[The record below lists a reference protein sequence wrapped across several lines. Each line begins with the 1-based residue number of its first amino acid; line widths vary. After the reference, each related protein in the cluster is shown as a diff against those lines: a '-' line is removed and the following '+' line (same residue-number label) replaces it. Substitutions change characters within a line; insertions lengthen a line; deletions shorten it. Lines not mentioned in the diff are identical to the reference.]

1 MAKQQKLN
9 PKVFLRLVK
18 YASTYKRMVIISI
31 LTTIVLA
38 FLGPL
43 RVRIIGKVVD
53 DYIVQHPDKRLLM
66 LWASVVVLMLVGEAI
81 FSFFSSYFS
90 NKLAQSVIY
99 DLRVHLF
106 NQVIRFRTRF
116 FDKNPIGNL
125 VTRLVSDLEAITD
138 VFASGLMQIAGD
150 VLMLLII
157 VFWMFIINWKL
168 AFFVLVPIPI
178 LIFGTRIFAR
188 AMRKSFQ
195 LESKQ
200 VGKLNNFVQ
209 ERLTGM
215 NLVQLFNRQRKEYDK
230 FQNINAGHRE
240 AHIKAIWANSIF
252 FPFVEVLSSLS
263 IAFLYVI
270 TVLFLTKDHES
281 MTLKFGEVTAFTLWV
296 NQLYRP
302 IRMLADKFNILQRGT
317 VRAERIFELLDTE
330 DQNQVNGT
338 ITHCD
343 FSSEIKFEKVYFA
356 YDEPNW
362 ILKNIDLTIDAGKTI
377 AFVGATG
384 AGKTSL
390 VNLLGRFYDYQ
401 EGKVS
406 FGGVDLKDIEIGYL
420 RKNIAIVL
428 QDVFL
433 FSDSIYNNIT
443 LGDLSITRAQVE
455 EAAKVVGAH
464 DFISR
469 LPGGYDYDV
478 GERGGV
484 LSVGQR
490 QLISFIRAYVYNPQI
505 LILDEATSSVD
516 SSSEML
522 IQNATEVLTKGRTS
536 VVIAHR
542 LSTIRTADKIVV
554 LDKGE
559 VVEQGSH
566 EELIALNGYYKKLS
580 DMQFSKKEYNK

>member
-9 PKVFLRLVK
+9 PQVFLRLVK
-18 YASTYKRMVIISI
+18 YAGAYKKMVFVSV
-31 LTTIVLA
+31 LTTIILA
-38 FLGPL
+38 FIGPF

-53 DYIVQHPDKRLLM
+53 EYIVQHPDKMGLM
-66 LWASVVVLMLVGEAI
+66 IWAGIVIMMLVGEAVL
-81 FSFFSSYFS
+81 SFFSSYFS
-90 NKLAQSVIY
+90 NKLAQNVIY
-99 DLRVHLF
+99 DLRVQLF
-106 NQVIRFRTRF
+106 NKVMRFRTRF

-150 VLMLLII
+150 LLMLFII
-157 VFWMFIINWKL
+157 IFWMFILNWKL

-215 NLVQLFNRQRKEYDK
+215 NLVQLFNRQGQEYKK
-230 FQNINAGHRE
+230 FQEINAGHKE

-252 FPFVEVLSSLS
+252 FPFVEILSSLS

-270 TVLFLTKDHES
+270 TVLFLTKDHTS

-317 VRAERIFELLDTE
+317 VRAERIFELIDTE
-330 DQNQVNGT
+330 DQNQINGT
-338 ITHCD
+338 ITNCN
-343 FSSEIKFEKVYFA
+343 FNGAIKFEKVFFA
-356 YDEPNW
+356 YNEENW
-362 ILKNIDLTIDAGKTI
+362 VLKNIDLTIDAGKTI

-401 EGKVS
+401 KGKVS
-406 FGGVDLKDIEIGYL
+406 ISDVDLKDIEIAYL
-420 RKNIAIVL
+420 RQNIAIVL

-443 LGDLSITRAQVE
+443 LGDTSITKGQVE
-455 EAAKVVGAH
+455 AAAKAVGAH
-464 DFISR
+464 DFIIN
-469 LPGGYDYDV
+469 LPGGYNYNV

-516 SSSEML
+516 SNSEML
-522 IQNATEVLTKGRTS
+522 IQNATEALTKGRTS

-542 LSTIRTADKIVV
+542 LSTIRNADKIVV
-554 LDKGE
+554 LEKGE
-559 VVEQGSH
+559 IVEQGSH
-566 EELIALNGYYKKLS
+566 DELLALDGYYKKLS
-580 DMQFSKKEYNK
+580 DMQFAKKKETK